1 MKLHINSSW
10 TLLYLNRSTQIRTIL
25 YWYKNQLTDLQYIFT
40 NCMTYI
46 LSQLKLKM
54 SLDNK
59 FNDLLQHWTVI
70 LQIWQGIM
78 LHDFNMW
85 LQDLYNFKFDQSLA
99 ILFTAVTLN
108 PHDSHGPA
116 DLNLYWLVSTKTS
129 YILLNKPAPEK
140 GRFV

>member
-1 MKLHINSSW
+1 M
-10 TLLYLNRSTQIRTIL
+10 
-25 YWYKNQLTDLQYIFT
+25 TDLQYIFT

-70 LQIWQGIM
+70 LQIWQGIV

-99 ILFTAVTLN
+99 ILFTAM
-108 PHDSHGPA
+108 
-116 DLNLYWLVSTKTS
+116 KTDKF
-129 YILLNKPAPEK
+129 L
-140 GRFV
+140 FF